1 MKADSLIEVCKLGRT
16 SGLKGF
22 LRLQNLSDFPEQF
35 KPKAL
40 FYLDENT
47 TLTIAQYD
55 KNRSL
60 VRFEG
65 INDKDSAS
73 KLTNKILKTTKDAT
87 RAACKLKDG
96 EFFWFDIIGCEV
108 EEDGVKLGIVD
119 EIVRIGEQDYLN
131 VQSSDEFVKNGLD
144 KSFLIPYIE
153 HYIANTDI
161 KNRKITTINAVW
173 LLESED

>member
-1 MKADSLIEVCKLGRT
+1 MKADALIEVCKLGRA

-22 LRLQNLSDFPEQF
+22 LKLHDLSDFPEQF

-40 FYLDENT
+40 FYLDKNT

-65 INDKDSAS
+65 IDDKDSAA
-73 KLTNKILKTTKDAT
+73 KLTNKILKTTKEAT

-108 EEDGVKLGIVD
+108 MEEGVKLGTID
-119 EIVRIGEQDYLN
+119 EIVRIGGQDYLH
-131 VQSSDEFVKNGLD
+131 VQSGDEFVKRGLD

-153 HYIANTDI
+153 RYIINTDI
-161 KNRKITTINAVW
+161 NKRKITTIDAVW
-173 LLESED
+173 LLERED